1 MLKIHDFFRL
11 CLPVVPSTTI
21 PSIQAGPEAWYP
33 GGGIFGWTWGRIT
46 TSQEK
51 SNKSQLEIKKN
62 LQSFWLSAFGYW
74 LSAFGYRL
82 SAFGLGRTWLERAF
96 LKNLQFLDFSPKKKI
111 VRNFLKNLIFL
122 IFFEFFTKHAL
133 IIFLRGREIII
144 KKYWVFYEIWANKK

>member
-11 CLPVVPSTTI
+11 CLPVHPSPITHPPI
-21 PSIQAGPEAWYP
+21 RQQAGPEAWYP
-33 GGGIFGWTWGRIT
+33 GARIFGWIWGRNT
-46 TSQEK
+46 TYQEK

-74 LSAFGYRL
+74 HSAFGYRL

-96 LKNLQFLDFSPKKKI
+96 LEKLRFFPLKKI

-122 IFFEFFTKHAL
+122 IFF
-133 IIFLRGREIII
+133 
-144 KKYWVFYEIWANKK
+144 

>member
-1 MLKIHDFFRL
+1 MN
-11 CLPVVPSTTI
+11 TTI
-21 PSIQAGPEAWYP
+21 SDQIINEIQVTKQAGPEAWYP
-33 GGGIFGWTWGRIT
+33 GARIFGWIWGRIT

-96 LKNLQFLDFSPKKKI
+96 LKNLQFLDFPPKKK
-111 VRNFLKNLIFL
+111 LCEIF
-122 IFFEFFTKHAL
+122 
-133 IIFLRGREIII
+133 
-144 KKYWVFYEIWANKK
+144 